1 MAGRKATN
9 LSLSAEVLD
18 DAKAMK
24 INISRAAEKGIA
36 EEIRKERE
44 RIWKLENAEAFR
56 SSNEYVEKHGLPL
69 AKFRQ
74 F

>member
-1 MAGRKATN
+1 MARKATN
-9 LSLSAEVLD
+9 LSIDESMLD
-18 DAKAMK
+18 DAKAMN
-24 INISRAAEKGIA
+24 INISRAAERGIA

-44 RIWKLENAEAFR
+44 RIWKIENAEAFR
-56 SSNEYVEKHGLPL
+56 ASNEYVEKHGLPL